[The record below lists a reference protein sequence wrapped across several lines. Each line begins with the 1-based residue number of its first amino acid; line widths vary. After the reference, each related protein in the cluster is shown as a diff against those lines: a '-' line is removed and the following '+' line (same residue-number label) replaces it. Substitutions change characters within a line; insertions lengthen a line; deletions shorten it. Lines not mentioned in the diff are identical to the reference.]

1 MTNEEYF
8 YSLLSKEE
16 IERLPY
22 LPTMGEFVDWFTK
35 EYADNPA
42 ISDMTNTI
50 TYKELGERV
59 ARRRAF
65 IEGLGLQKGV
75 MTAVFF
81 LNQDAVGQSG
91 EVLTVDAHGE
101 ALVEGIEFLGEVLE
115 HVAADVPYKL
125 AVVRQH
131 DVGLSA

>member
-8 YSLLSKEE
+8 YSLLPKEE

-35 EYADNPA
+35 EYANNPA

-65 IEGLGLQKGV
+65 IEGLGLQKGAHIAI
-75 MTAVFF
+75 MDR
-81 LNQDAVGQSG
+81 NSQDAM
-91 EVLTVDAHGE
+91 EL
-101 ALVEGIEFLGEVLE
+101 F
-115 HVAADVPYKL
+115 
-125 AVVRQH
+125 
-131 DVGLSA
+131 LSAGNGRGWLLYEI